1 MVPMAQALEKAY
13 NKPAKGQGS
22 IIGFTRRKEAVAQ
35 FNLTRHEKAK
45 ISSFLRSIYHLQ
57 IQDECNLHHEFSD
70 SITRRD
76 SENVKEAVA
85 DRHTTLFQ
93 RL

>member
-1 MVPMAQALEKAY
+1 MAQALEKAY
-13 NKPAKGQGS
+13 NKPAKAQGS

-35 FNLTRHEKAK
+35 FSLTRHEKAK

-57 IQDECNLHHEFSD
+57 IQDECTLKMISTFFKAS
-70 SITRRD
+70 SSKLRT
-76 SENVKEAVA
+76 KVA
-85 DRHTTLFQ
+85 DRHTTSFQ

>member
-22 IIGFTRRKEAVAQ
+22 IIGFTRRKEAVVQ

-85 DRHTTLFQ
+85 DRHTTSFQ